1 MCHASLSIH
10 PSMMNLSAGKQ
21 WRSRYGEQNCGH
33 SGGSRGW
40 DGWREWPGNMHIT
53 LRRVTAS
60 GDFSYDSGH
69 SNQCPVSTWS
79 GWGRVRGETEVQD
92 RGDVCLP
99 MPDSC

>member
-1 MCHASLSIH
+1 MENRIVDTV
-10 PSMMNLSAGKQ
+10 
-21 WRSRYGEQNCGH
+21 GEAECGM
-33 SGGSRGW
+33 
-40 DGWREWPGNMHIT
+40 DGEWPGNMHIT
-53 LRRVTAS
+53 MRRVTASHITMRRVTAS